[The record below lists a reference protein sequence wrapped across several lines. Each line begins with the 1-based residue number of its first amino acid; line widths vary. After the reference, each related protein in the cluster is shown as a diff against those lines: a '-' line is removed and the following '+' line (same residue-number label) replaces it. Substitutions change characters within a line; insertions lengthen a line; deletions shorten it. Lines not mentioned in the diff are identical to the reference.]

1 MIRRPPKHTRTDTL
15 LPYTTRF
22 LSETKVVVENV
33 LNAPASETTRE
44 LLPRIEANIAAQT
57 DEIRDT
63 ASIFRTIA
71 HERVQFAYQLQ
82 IVFLGLY
89 GLVAL
94 CVVMLS
100 RKILSAVREA
110 VSSLTSGTSEI
121 MAGTS
126 QQADRKSTRLNS
138 SHYCASRM
146 PSSA

>member
-1 MIRRPPKHTRTDTL
+1 MT
-15 LPYTTRF
+15 
-22 LSETKVVVENV
+22 SELV
-33 LNAPASETTRE
+33 
-44 LLPRIEANIAAQT
+44 PRIEAKSSAQT

-63 ASIFRTIA
+63 ASSFRTIA

-94 CVVMLS
+94 CVVLLS
-100 RKILSAVREA
+100 RKILSAVQEA

-126 QQADRKSTRLNS
+126 QQASGAKEKSAAVTQTLTTIEEPLQRDRQSTRLNYKS
-138 SHYCASRM
+138 
-146 PSSA
+146 